1 MELYI
6 RQIKKKERSAEMD
19 IGERI
24 RQIRIHKGFTQT
36 ELVKGICSTTYISK
50 IESGKTKP
58 SYSFLV
64 KIARVLE
71 VDFEFLMN
79 TNVKNIEYDIHSIYE
94 LFMETKQITSQNLAL
109 LKLHARENHPSST
122 LIKIYSVLIS
132 YYLNHEIEEAHQ
144 LVEQSTNIIS
154 SNYSS
159 SENEISYY
167 FDILSKYYYFT
178 NKYTEAFLY
187 ANLHLNSLQGDE
199 HPLRIGKAYY
209 NLSLIRTK
217 IDEDLELAR
226 LYNRKALNLF
236 QTEQYNI
243 GIGNALSQLA
253 IQYHRNEL
261 YEEALDTLQQL
272 DTFSKKHNLNYYE
285 PIIQFNYGR
294 IYQLQ
299 KQYDQAI
306 MYFTESIQMDTNSG
320 NEELTIHALKCLS
333 EVYIELKNWDEA
345 DQYLEK
351 AFRLTHVYNVPNEYI
366 QLSYLKCQIYKI
378 RFDFPAYEKGLQQAI
393 QLAQDRKYPLLVKQ
407 ISTELA
413 NHYNSLRAYKMAAK
427 YYRVALNISED

>member
-1 MELYI
+1 ME
-6 RQIKKKERSAEMD
+6 

-64 KIARVLE
+64 KVARALE

-79 TNVKNIEYDIHSIYE
+79 TNVKNIEYDIHRIYE

-109 LKLHARENHPSST
+109 LKLHARENHPNST

-132 YYLNHEIEEAHQ
+132 YYLNHEIEETHQ
-144 LVEQSTNIIS
+144 LVEQSKNIIS

-199 HPLRIGKAYY
+199 PPLRIGKAYY
-209 NLSLIRTK
+209 NISLIRTK

-226 LYNRKALNLF
+226 LYNKKALNLF
-236 QTEQYNI
+236 QTEHYNI

-261 YEEALDTLQQL
+261 YEEALDILQQL

-294 IYQLQ
+294 IHQLQ

-306 MYFTESIQMDTNSG
+306 MYFTESIEMDTNSG

-333 EVYIELKNWDEA
+333 EVYIELKNWEEA
-345 DQYLEK
+345 NQYLEK
-351 AFRLTHVYNVPNEYI
+351 AFRLTHAYNVPNEYI
-366 QLSYLKCQIYKI
+366 QLNYLKCQIYKI
-378 RFDFPAYEKGLQQAI
+378 RFDFPSYEKGLQQAI
-393 QLAQDRKYPLLVKQ
+393 QLAQDGKYPLLVKQ

-427 YYRVALNISED
+427 YYRIALNISEDFKKTTY